1 MQYIK
6 ALWKLNYIANMKLLT
21 LISSKLVIK
30 LTLEP
35 KILLELS
42 ANKNKTPGNTLKHQ
56 NQFTKV

>member
-21 LISSKLVIK
+21 LISKLVIK

-35 KILLELS
+35 KFF
-42 ANKNKTPGNTLKHQ
+42 KNCLQTRIKHQ
-56 NQFTKV
+56 ETR

>member
-21 LISSKLVIK
+21 LISKLVIK

-35 KILLELS
+35 K
-42 ANKNKTPGNTLKHQ
+42 
-56 NQFTKV
+56 FF

>member
-6 ALWKLNYIANMKLLT
+6 ALWKLNYIASMKLLT

-35 KILLELS
+35 KFF
-42 ANKNKTPGNTLKHQ
+42 KNCLQTRIKHQ
-56 NQFTKV
+56 ETR

>member
-6 ALWKLNYIANMKLLT
+6 ALWKLNYIANMKLLI
-21 LISSKLVIK
+21 LISKLVIK

>member
-21 LISSKLVIK
+21 LISKPVIK

-35 KILLELS
+35 KFF
-42 ANKNKTPGNTLKHQ
+42 KNCLQTRIKHQ
-56 NQFTKV
+56 ETR